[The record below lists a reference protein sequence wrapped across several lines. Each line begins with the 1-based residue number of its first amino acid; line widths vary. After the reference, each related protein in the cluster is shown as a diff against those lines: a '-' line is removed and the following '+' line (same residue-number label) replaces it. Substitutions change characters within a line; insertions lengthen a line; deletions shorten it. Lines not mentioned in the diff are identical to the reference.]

1 MALVNRHTGQ
11 EATPE
16 QLEACRHHAER
27 ILASPYSAPELV
39 QWAIE
44 VPGVDIDGWFWPS
57 CSTDARRRRQESLA
71 EVARGCPSTAQVPD
85 GGR

>member
-1 MALVNRHTGQ
+1 MMALVNRYTGQ

-16 QLEACRHHAER
+16 QLERCRRHAEH

-44 VPGVDIDGWFWPS
+44 VPGVDIDGWFWES
-57 CSTDARRRRQESLA
+57 NQAQGIRRHRQQA
-71 EVARGCPSTAQVPD
+71 PD
-85 GGR
+85 V